1 MRTAIVT
8 GGAGFIGSNV
18 VDALVARGV
27 EVHVAD
33 DLSTGRRENLDGAL
47 AAGATLHELDVTD
60 AATLDTLF
68 GAVRPD
74 AVFHLAAQI
83 DVRASVLDPARDAG
97 INVGGTINVVEAARR
112 HGGPRVVL
120 SSTGGAIY
128 GNTDVVP
135 TPESVA
141 PAPLAPYG
149 AAKLA
154 AEQYLTLYQRLHGL
168 STIALRYSNV
178 YGRRQDPLGEG
189 GVVAIFCA
197 RAVRGETP
205 VIYGDGLQTRDFVH
219 VDDVVAANLTAASSA
234 ATGFVNV
241 GVGSETTVLD
251 LAALVRDAAGL
262 DAFEPEHRPERPGEV
277 RRSCLDASYAAEL
290 LGWRPEVDL
299 REGLRRTLAD
309 VADAMSGLRT
319 D

>member
-18 VDALVARGV
+18 VDALVAEGV

-33 DLSTGRRENLDGAL
+33 DLSTGRRANLEGAL
-47 AAGATLHELDVTD
+47 GAGAVLHELDVTD
-60 AATLDTLF
+60 AATLDALF

-74 AVFHLAAQI
+74 VAFHLAAQI
-83 DVRASVLDPARDAG
+83 DVRASVLHPADDARV
-97 INVGGTINVVEAARR
+97 NVGGTINVLESARR
-112 HGGPRVVL
+112 HGGARVVM

-128 GNTDVVP
+128 GDTGVVP

-149 AAKLA
+149 TAKLA
-154 AEQYLTLYQRLHGL
+154 AEHYLALAHRLHGQ

-205 VIYGDGLQTRDFVH
+205 VIFGDGLQTRDFVH
-219 VDDVVAANLTAASSA
+219 VDDVVAANLLAAGSA
-234 ATGFVNV
+234 ATGEVNI
-241 GVGSETTVLD
+241 GIGAETTVLE

-262 DAFEPEHRPERPGEV
+262 DAFEPEHREPRAGEV
-277 RRSCLDASYAAEL
+277 RRSCLDASRAAEL
-290 LGWRPEVDL
+290 LGWRARVDL

-309 VADAMSGLRT
+309 VAGVLG
-319 D
+319 